1 MKNKEVKVNGNV
13 IEANFKEVNEMNE
26 NEVNEMENN
35 EEVENTEETI
45 DLDSEQWTM
54 EDLKEARENLKEL
67 RRIRKAKKVLK
78 KVAIGVTC
86 VIVMYGA
93 GVLITKKLRK
103 GERDEAMEIKDD
115 VKDVIDGV
123 VNS

>member
-1 MKNKEVKVNGNV
+1 
-13 IEANFKEVNEMNE
+13 
-26 NEVNEMENN
+26 
-35 EEVENTEETI
+35 
-45 DLDSEQWTM
+45 
-54 EDLKEARENLKEL
+54 L